1 MAIRSQ
7 FFRRALGL
15 VLCLGVLGIW
25 AWIEITPTERIAP
38 PPGKALVIDKSPRAQ
53 DERKALIDQL
63 LDQGHLRRID
73 PVRDSTV
80 RVSLRPTFY
89 LMDVPTRT
97 KYADAIYRYYFDGS
111 NIKDTVILRDGR
123 HGNEI
128 GRYNPY
134 GDGLSMSK

>member
-1 MAIRSQ
+1 MSRSQ
-7 FFRRALGL
+7 FFKRALGL

-25 AWIEITPTERIAP
+25 FWIEITPTAPVAP
-38 PPGKALVIDKSPRAQ
+38 PPEKALVIDKSPRAQ

-73 PVRDSTV
+73 PVRDGAV

-97 KYADAIYRYYFDGS
+97 KYVDAIYTYYFDGS
-111 NIKDTVILRDGR
+111 NVRETVILRDGR
-123 HGNEI
+123 HGNEV

-134 GDGLSMSK
+134 TDGLSMSK

>member
-1 MAIRSQ
+1 MATPFRKLRSQ
-7 FFRRALGL
+7 LSRLRRPVGFCRQAFLRRSL
-15 VLCLGVLGIW
+15 LW
-25 AWIEITPTERIAP
+25 
-38 PPGKALVIDKSPRAQ
+38 PRAQ
-53 DERKALIDQL
+53 DERKALIDHL

-73 PVRDSTV
+73 PVRDSMV

-97 KYADAIYRYYFDGS
+97 KYADAIYKYYFDGS